1 MTIQN
6 TELKQ
11 RKELEAQFI
20 AKAWED
26 DKFKQELINNPKTA
40 FGKAMGASLPENIQI
55 QVMEETPTTYYLVI
69 PQNPEASEEL
79 SDDALEA
86 VAGGAKFLISGHF
99 VAEW

>member
-26 DKFKQELINNPKTA
+26 GKFKQELLSNPKATFA
-40 FGKAMGASLPENIQI
+40 KAMGTTLPETLQI
-55 QVMEETPTTYYLVI
+55 QVLEETPTTYYLVL
-69 PQNPEASEEL
+69 PKNAAVSEEL

-86 VAGGAKFLISGHF
+86 VAGGAKFIISGHF